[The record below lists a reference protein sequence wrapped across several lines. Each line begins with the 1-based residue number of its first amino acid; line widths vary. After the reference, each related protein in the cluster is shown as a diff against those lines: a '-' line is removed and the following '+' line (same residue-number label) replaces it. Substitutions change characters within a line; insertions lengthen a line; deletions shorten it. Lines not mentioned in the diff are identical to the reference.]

1 VIRTLIVDD
10 SPTAQ
15 DFLLKALAGQDDI
28 EVVGVAAN
36 GLQAVEMAK
45 RLRPTLITMDLWMPE
60 MDGLMATEQIMEDCP
75 TRIVIISSGV
85 GSEPAAPGHALAPM
99 PSDQK
104 ITFEALAAGALEVFP
119 KAHPGDGAGDGNG
132 MQRYRTKLL
141 STLRAMASV
150 SVLRRR
156 RGAAGVYLRPTT
168 APHAPALASTSG
180 ASNGPPPSEG
190 SGPQP
195 SRSSLP
201 PLGLLPG
208 VSPGQPP
215 RALAREP
222 AKRRFLAIG
231 ASTGGPQVL
240 AQLLAA
246 LPADAPFPI
255 AVVQHMAPGFMSGF
269 VRWLQDQTPLRVKL
283 AEDGERALPATVYLA
298 PEGSHLRLAPGGT
311 FQVSASAHE
320 SPFCP
325 SVDVLFQ
332 SVAAI
337 ARSGG
342 IGLLLTG
349 MGDDGARG
357 MLELRRVGGLAL
369 AQEGESCVVNGMP
382 AAAAQLG
389 AVDRFVR
396 PSLMPDLLT
405 GALALS

>member
-10 SPTAQ
+10 SPTTQ
-15 DFLLKALAGQDDI
+15 DFLLKALGGQDDI

-36 GLQAVEMAK
+36 GLEAVEMAN

-85 GSEPAAPGHALAPM
+85 GSRPNAAGDALAPVQ
-99 PSDQK
+99 PDQK

-119 KAHPGDGAGDGNG
+119 KARAGDGAG
-132 MQRYRTKLL
+132 MESYRSKLL

-156 RGAAGVYLRPTT
+156 RGGAGVYLQPMTP
-168 APHAPALASTSG
+168 PHPATPPNGLTSSP
-180 ASNGPPPSEG
+180 ADW

-195 SRSSLP
+195 SPPSLP
-201 PLGLLPG
+201 PLGL
-208 VSPGQPP
+208 VP
-215 RALAREP
+215 RAPTPAPSAGGLPAVSILAREF
-222 AKRRFLAIG
+222 ARRRFLAIG

-246 LPADAPFPI
+246 LPGDVPFPI
-255 AVVQHMAPGFMSGF
+255 AVVQHMAPGFMNGF

-283 AEDGERALPATVYLA
+283 AEDGEGAVPATMYLA
-298 PEGSHLRLAPGGT
+298 PEGSHLRLASGWK
-311 FQVSASAHE
+311 FQVSPSAHE
-320 SPFCP
+320 SQFCP

-337 ARSGG
+337 AGSEG

-357 MLELRRVGGLAL
+357 MLELRRAGGLAL

-396 PSLMPDLLT
+396 PSLMCDLLT
-405 GALALS
+405 RASAVA